1 MPVGEKL
8 NLDKRPFVRIEERP
22 PLRWVGGQHRV
33 LGGLVGGGRRHEIA
47 LEIKNVET
55 CIRSEMRT
63 RERVADGRPE
73 PSDCADKRPPLISL

>member
-55 CIRSEMRT
+55 CIRSEM
-63 RERVADGRPE
+63 ADGRPE